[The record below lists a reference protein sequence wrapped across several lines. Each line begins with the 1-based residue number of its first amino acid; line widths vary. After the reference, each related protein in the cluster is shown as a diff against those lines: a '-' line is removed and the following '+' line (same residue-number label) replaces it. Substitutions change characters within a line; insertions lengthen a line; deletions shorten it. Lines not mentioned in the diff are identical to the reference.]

1 MQERNLCS
9 LGITVA
15 PLFQNNAMFLLTI
28 MLIYDDSLLS
38 GQPPLSG
45 HLPAP
50 RVWPLREVA
59 VSSVGNEAY
68 VSLCLVSREN
78 RWKKRGIA
86 LTPTKFGI
94 AFGAT
99 FLNQVGRR
107 FTPRRMP
114 L

>member
-50 RVWPLREVA
+50 RVWPLREV
-59 VSSVGNEAY
+59 E
-68 VSLCLVSREN
+68 LQLVL
-78 RWKKRGIA
+78 WVMK
-86 LTPTKFGI
+86 LTLACVLSQGKT
-94 AFGAT
+94 
-99 FLNQVGRR
+99 VGRR
-107 FTPRRMP
+107 EVSH
-114 L
+114 